1 MTNWSTAVPDWR
13 ERITSG
19 RSLLPKLP
27 LIEKEAARGEAIF
40 DRLMLPDVPGQP
52 TMAQAAGA
60 WQRDLVRAVFGSYD
74 PGTNERHVR
83 EFFAMVPKKSN
94 KTTLGAAIMLTAV
107 LMNRRPRAEFLL
119 IAPSLEV
126 ADLAFRQAV
135 GMIQADPVLD
145 AKFQIQEHIKRIIYR
160 ETRAFL
166 KVKSFDPKTVTGSK
180 PSGVLI
186 DELHVMSQSSDADR
200 VLGQIKGG
208 MLPNPEAFLI
218 TITTQSE
225 RPPTG
230 VFKSGL
236 HSARNVR
243 DGKISLPLLPLIY
256 EFPENVD
263 WRDHSNWWMV
273 TPNNGLSISVDR
285 LIPDYE
291 AAVAAGEGELRRWA
305 SQHLYIEVGIG
316 QLSDGWAGVGY
327 WERRADPSITLDA
340 LLARSEVVV
349 IGIDGGGLDD
359 LFGLAVLGRDAA
371 TKDWLLW
378 SHAWCHVG
386 VLERRKSIASRL
398 QEFAAD
404 GDLTIVDD
412 ELDDVT
418 QIVDVARRV
427 LDEGILGAVA
437 VDPAGLG
444 ELVDAMAAIDV
455 TQDNGLLIGVGQGY
469 RLMNAIKTAERMLAS
484 GKMRHAGSALMAWCV
499 GNVRIEPT
507 ATAIRATKM
516 NAGDAKIDP
525 WAAAMNAVDIMTT
538 NPEPQGGQSI
548 YDTLSDAQAAS
559 FGLQS
564 TAPAVQTPVDGA
576 RISATDRQI
585 LADPHHPGWQAARE
599 RYDMALAAADEEEW

>member
-1 MTNWSTAVPDWR
+1 SVD
-13 ERITSG
+13 E
-19 RSLLPKLP
+19 
-27 LIEKEAARGEAIF
+27 EF
-40 DRLMLPDVPGQP
+40 
-52 TMAQAAGA
+52 
-60 WQRDLVRAVFGSYD
+60 LVR
-74 PGTNERHVR
+74 EVR
-83 EFFAMVPKKSN
+83 K
-94 KTTLGAAIMLTAV
+94 
-107 LMNRRPRAEFLL
+107 AEDQGQQALALL
-119 IAPSLEV
+119 
-126 ADLAFRQAV
+126 
-135 GMIQADPVLD
+135 
-145 AKFQIQEHIKRIIYR
+145 
-160 ETRAFL
+160 
-166 KVKSFDPKTVTGSK
+166 
-180 PSGVLI
+180 
-186 DELHVMSQSSDADR
+186 
-200 VLGQIKGG
+200 
-208 MLPNPEAFLI
+208 
-218 TITTQSE
+218 
-225 RPPTG
+225 
-230 VFKSGL
+230 
-236 HSARNVR
+236 
-243 DGKISLPLLPLIY
+243 
-256 EFPENVD
+256 
-263 WRDHSNWWMV
+263 
-273 TPNNGLSISVDR
+273 
-285 LIPDYE
+285 
-291 AAVAAGEGELRRWA
+291 A
-305 SQHLYIEVGIG
+305 SQHFNVEIG
-316 QLSDGWAGVGY
+316 LSLMSDRWTGADF

-398 QEFAAD
+398 QEFASD

-564 TAPAVQTPVDGA
+564 TAPAAQTAVDGA